1 MLDNDKRIF
10 ICACGNSLH
19 HIYAYID
26 EEFGFCDFVIVTN
39 PGSSFW
45 QRLKFLFTKK
55 EIIVGD
61 MILSP
66 TKLKE
71 LGETFIEASN
81 KK

>member
-1 MLDNDKRIF
+1 MDNDKRIF
-10 ICACGNSLH
+10 ICDYGDSLH

-26 EEFGFCDFVIVTN
+26 EEFGFCDFVIVT
-39 PGSSFW
+39 SSHASFW
-45 QRLKFLFTKK
+45 QRFKFLFTKK

-61 MILSP
+61 MILSRE
-66 TKLKE
+66 KLKE